1 MTASYHHGDLKA
13 ALVAYAREQL
23 ENQQFEKL
31 SMREMAKAIG
41 VSHTAAYRHFANKQ
55 ALLDAVAIQG
65 FEEMLAECQRAVQA
79 APRQARARLK
89 ACGLAYVRY
98 GVAAPRVQAHM
109 FDAVSLPGASV
120 ELGKAGQRLFTLL
133 RSLVE
138 EGQNSDEFREGD
150 TRELAHA
157 CWAMVHGL
165 ASLLSVHAL
174 AAPTDRISHLP
185 GEPFEAKVDALRSP
199 SHTRNEITMLQAGS
213 AIDLLLDGLR
223 PPRS

>member
-157 CWAMVHGL
+157 CWAMV
-165 ASLLSVHAL
+165 
-174 AAPTDRISHLP
+174 
-185 GEPFEAKVDALRSP
+185 
-199 SHTRNEITMLQAGS
+199 
-213 AIDLLLDGLR
+213 
-223 PPRS
+223 